1 VTSDP
6 LQHSPIQRYLD
17 ALHAEL
23 AGLTDGE
30 VASYI
35 PELAHADPAWFGV
48 ALVTVDGHV
57 YQAGDTRL
65 PFTVQSISKAL
76 VYGLALEDHG
86 VDAVL
91 QKVWVEPSGEAFN
104 SISLEPGTGRPRN
117 PMINAGA
124 IATAGLIKR
133 DGNTDPMQRVLAA
146 FARYTGHAM
155 EVDEK
160 VYQSEKDTGHRNRA
174 IAHLLLGH
182 GILDR
187 APEEVL
193 DIYFQ
198 QCSIRV
204 TARDLALMGACLANG
219 GVNPITGVQALKGEL
234 VEKVLS
240 VMSSCGMYDYS
251 GAWIYDVGMPAK
263 SGVGGG
269 ILAVLPGQFGLG
281 VFSAPLDAKGNSV
294 RGIETCKRLS
304 RDFRLHV
311 FNVVH
316 STSNTA
322 IRVRYDGS
330 SVHSR
335 RQRPAEE
342 LALLQADGKRI
353 QVFELQGE
361 LRFGAAESIVQ
372 QLLAE
377 SESFDSVVIDLKRV
391 FELDHASREIF
402 ARLAQA
408 MTALGKSVLFA
419 HTREHY
425 RLRKHLLKHFP
436 DAERQPLLQFD
447 DVDHAL
453 EWCEDALLGSRTV
466 QPVAARAVSGCA
478 DQYLCRGMTHAQVSD
493 LERNARRVRFAKGE
507 TVFRTGDAAD
517 SFYFILRGD
526 IEAYVATDSRREVR
540 LATLGPGSSFGE
552 LSMLNERRR
561 TADVRAATDAE
572 CLEVRFDGLEGEVKT
587 KLVLNLAGQLA
598 TRLERD
604 ARELRQLG

>member
-1 VTSDP
+1 LKTDP
-6 LQHSPIQRYLD
+6 NLHSPIQRYLD
-17 ALHAEL
+17 RLHEEL
-23 AGLTDGE
+23 ASLTDGE

-35 PELAHADPAWFGV
+35 PELSHADPAWFGI

-57 YQAGDTRL
+57 YQAGESRQ

-76 VYGLALEDHG
+76 VYGLALEDRG

-104 SISLEPGTGRPRN
+104 SISLEAGTGRPRN

-133 DGNTDPMQRVLAA
+133 EETADPIRRVLDS

-155 EVDEK
+155 TIDEK
-160 VYQSEKDTGHRNRA
+160 VYRSEKETGHRNRA
-174 IAHLLLGH
+174 IAHLLLGY

-187 APEEVL
+187 EPEEVL
-193 DIYFQ
+193 DIYFK
-198 QCSIRV
+198 QCSIQV
-204 TARDLALMGACLANG
+204 TARDLALMGACLANA

-294 RGIETCKRLS
+294 RGIEACKRIS

-311 FNVVH
+311 FNAVH
-316 STSNTA
+316 STSHTA
-322 IRVRYDGS
+322 IRARYDGTRMR
-330 SVHSR
+330 SR
-335 RQRPAEE
+335 RQRPGPE
-342 LALLQADGKRI
+342 LELLRAHGRRI
-353 QVFELQGE
+353 QVFELQGA

-372 QLLAE
+372 QILGE
-377 SESFDSVVIDLKRV
+377 SDDFDSVVVDLRQV
-391 FELDHASREIF
+391 VELDHATREIF
-402 ARLAQA
+402 GRLARA
-408 MTALGKSVLFA
+408 MAALGKSVLFA

-425 RLRKHLLKHFP
+425 RFRKHLLKEFP
-436 DAERQPLLQFD
+436 DAEKQSLLQFD

-453 EWCEDALLGSRTV
+453 EWCEEALIRQRTV
-466 QPVAARAVSGCA
+466 QPPPPRAVTGCA
-478 DQYLCRGMTHAQVSD
+478 EQYLCRGMTPEDVAV
-493 LERNARRVRFAKGE
+493 LERQARRVSFAGGDV
-507 TVFRTGDAAD
+507 VFRTGEPAG
-517 SFYFILRGD
+517 SFFFILRGELD
-526 IEAYVATDSRREVR
+526 VYVVTDSRREVR

-561 TADVRAATDAE
+561 TADVRAASEAE
-572 CLEVRFDGLEGEVKT
+572 CLEVDFDGLDEGVKT
-587 KLVLNLAGQLA
+587 KLLLNMAGQLA
-598 TRLERD
+598 SRLERD
-604 ARELRQLG
+604 ARELKELG